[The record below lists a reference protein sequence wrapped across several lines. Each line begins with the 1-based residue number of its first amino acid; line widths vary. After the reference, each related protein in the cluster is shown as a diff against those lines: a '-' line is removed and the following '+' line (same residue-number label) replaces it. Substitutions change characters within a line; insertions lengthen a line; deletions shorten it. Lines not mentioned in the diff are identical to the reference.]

1 MPALT
6 CTSCK
11 EDNLQSAD
19 LAKLKRKSNHLAALP
34 KKTLH
39 PGEGIFSFTRKF
51 SEGRRAPLQASLIA
65 SSGSPVL
72 TQKIPYLAC
81 CIFSVLASSQK
92 HCTKVWQP
100 FLGWVQCGDLVN
112 STFLRVDPKAFSQ
125 INLHFVSPQSFIGPK
140 QNGPKLWSKGP
151 KITQKR
157 PKQWVFG
164 ENCLL
169 ELCNFCKGKCFVDFV
184 SDGLVRFACASSH
197 GEIPP
202 VSPFQ
207 EDLSSS
213 RPRIREVIFNVADS
227 SDVFVRSTSPYGRAG
242 GFEQG

>member
-1 MPALT
+1 MPTLT

-34 KKTLH
+34 KKKPCSLV
-39 PGEGIFSFTRKF
+39 EGFFSFTRKF

-72 TQKIPYLAC
+72 TQKNPYLAC

-125 INLHFVSPQSFIGPK
+125 INLHLVSPQSFIGPK

-164 ENCLL
+164 ENCRL

-202 VSPFQ
+202 VSPF
-207 EDLSSS
+207 
-213 RPRIREVIFNVADS
+213 
-227 SDVFVRSTSPYGRAG
+227 
-242 GFEQG
+242 